1 MPTVNTSSVNQIFTS
16 AADVIESEDKELYQ
30 RIADSIKLGETRGNK
45 VSRGSILHV
54 LFIGGPRNM
63 ISVCMSHE
71 DEPIDEIRQFQDAR
85 WLLAKEAM
93 WRIFKFEFNEINP
106 QFLMTCSLDEEAR
119 GLLYRKF
126 LEYYI
131 WDKQTKLWSK
141 WKSRQVIDR
150 VNDLRG
156 ERYYFRLFLRHI
168 RGPKSFDDLLT
179 VNNVQYLTFKEEI
192 TDEMVVEILEEVI
205 NAIQKLNIKQL
216 HAYRIFLR
224 RVDLNSS
231 GVFFM
236 DGLGGTGKTFLY
248 HVLLVYVRSMGMI
261 ALAGA
266 TSGVAA
272 SIILGGRTTH
282 SRFSI
287 LLSPTE
293 SSMYVQMEKRLA
305 IETVDRSLR
314 YIMNNS
320 QPFGG
325 KIMLFG
331 EDFRQVLL
339 VVSTALR
346 QENVS
351 AKFIL
356 RVGNGEELEIKEG
369 NIRIPEEMV
378 AKYENENSC
387 EEALIDAVYPS
398 LEENARLAQYMTNRA
413 ILATKNEYVNSFNEK
428 MINIFPSESNI
439 YTSFD
444 EAVDDANN
452 YYQEKFLNTL
462 LPNELSPHKLEFKM
476 NCPIILLRNLDP
488 SNGLCNGTI
497 IVHISFKKNVIYA
510 EIISRKHGK
519 QVLLP
524 RISLSPTE
532 NERYP
537 FYFKIKQFLGQ
548 TISNINMYLPHDV
561 FSHGQLY
568 VMLSRGVSMSTTKSD
583 NKRKKK

>member
-1 MPTVNTSSVNQIFTS
+1 MAETKPKIKKEMKKRCGHLQSQHGKNIKNY
-16 AADVIESEDKELYQ
+16 DLPNIEEDQ
-30 RIADSIKLGETRGNK
+30 THQSIKH
-45 VSRGSILHV
+45 SR
-54 LFIGGPRNM
+54 
-63 ISVCMSHE
+63 
-71 DEPIDEIRQFQDAR
+71 
-85 WLLAKEAM
+85 
-93 WRIFKFEFNEINP
+93 
-106 QFLMTCSLDEEAR
+106 
-119 GLLYRKF
+119 
-126 LEYYI
+126 
-131 WDKQTKLWSK
+131 
-141 WKSRQVIDR
+141 
-150 VNDLRG
+150 
-156 ERYYFRLFLRHI
+156 
-168 RGPKSFDDLLT
+168 
-179 VNNVQYLTFKEEI
+179 EI

-293 SSMYVQMEKRLA
+293 SS
-305 IETVDRSLR
+305 I
-314 YIMNNS
+314 
-320 QPFGG
+320 
-325 KIMLFG
+325 
-331 EDFRQVLL
+331 
-339 VVSTALR
+339 
-346 QENVS
+346 
-351 AKFIL
+351 
-356 RVGNGEELEIKEG
+356 VGNGEELEIKEG

-537 FYFKIKQFLGQ
+537 FYFKIKQFLVRLYFTM
-548 TISNINMYLPHDV
+548 TINEA
-561 FSHGQLY
+561 
-568 VMLSRGVSMSTTKSD
+568 
-583 NKRKKK
+583 